1 MIAANAI
8 EAERISTGN
17 VSFKIINMNPGVK
30 QPYIKVKRLGS
41 FAYFKINHSLFLN
54 MITELI
60 ERGGYLTS
68 LNARLE
74 SVVKSEGHCVLISG
88 EAGIGKTSLVKTFCN
103 NKRNEHK
110 VYQGSCDALFT
121 PRPLAPLYDI
131 VWQLEGEA
139 LQNNMNMADRSELF
153 ASFLHKLE
161 NKKQTTIIVFE
172 DIHWADEA
180 TLDFIKFFVKR
191 ITHLHCLF
199 ILTYRDN
206 EIHAGH
212 PLRNALGQLPPD
224 SFTRLQL
231 QPLSRQAVEILAREK
246 GWSGEDVYS
255 ISGGN
260 PFYVTEI
267 LASYS
272 LGVPDNI
279 KDSIL
284 SVYNRMDEKAKHIW
298 QILSLFPTG
307 FEIKYLEKMEP
318 SYANAIENYLELK
331 ILILEK
337 GLIFFKHELYRRA
350 IETSLSPFVRIALN
364 KKILELFRESFEANN
379 EIERIIH
386 HAKNAN
392 EYEMVVKYAPVAA
405 KQAAAL
411 GAHVEA
417 CRLYYSAIEYYQGSD
432 KDLLIQFYEGYAYE
446 CYLTNQTKE
455 AIIYSNKSLEIWKE
469 KNDTEKI
476 SSWQRLLSGLWWN
489 DNLKKAE
496 IFAMQAIEV
505 LNDQPA
511 SKAKAMAY
519 SNMSQL
525 KMFADAPDEC
535 IYWGEKAITLA
546 KELNDNAILS
556 YALGN
561 VGSVQIRIPAHRQ
574 EGLEL
579 LQQGLDI
586 ALQNSYHEHA
596 GRAYTKLGYN
606 GIIIKD
612 NELANKS
619 IEKGIPYCEENNLD
633 LWRQYLLGV
642 KASLKLETGN
652 WNEASAI
659 ADDLIKNEGTP
670 KMIKIFALTVLA
682 RIKMRR
688 GDEEELLSILTE
700 AKELAFETTELQ
712 RIIRALVAFLEYE
725 WITGQRFIEKEALE
739 STIKM
744 IQEIGNIYDN
754 SEFAFWLLKARKQ
767 KLPLKEIYEGYELN
781 SLAKAQKA
789 AALWK
794 KSGFPYNE
802 AFSLFE
808 GNEDDKREA
817 IKIVHDLGASAIY
830 EKMKFDM
837 RSAGIKSIPRGI
849 RKTTRSNPAHLTER
863 ELEVLRLM
871 KEGLQNKEIGAR
883 LFISSRTVDHHI
895 SSIFFKL
902 DVNSR
907 AKAVRQAVQLE
918 LIK

>member
-1 MIAANAI
+1 
-8 EAERISTGN
+8 
-17 VSFKIINMNPGVK
+17 
-30 QPYIKVKRLGS
+30 
-41 FAYFKINHSLFLN
+41 

-60 ERGGYLTS
+60 ERDGFLSS
-68 LNARLE
+68 LQSKFE
-74 SVVKSEGHCVLISG
+74 SVAKNEGHCVLVSG
-88 EAGIGKTSLVKTFCN
+88 EAGIGKTSLVKSFCR
-103 NKRNEHK
+103 NKRNECK
-110 VYQGSCDALFT
+110 IYQGSCDALFT
-121 PRPLAPLYDI
+121 PRPLAPLYDL
-131 VWQLEGEA
+131 VWQMEGESWES
-139 LQNNMNMADRSELF
+139 NVNITDRSELF

-161 NKKQTTIIVFE
+161 SKKQTTIIVFE

-180 TLDFIKFFVKR
+180 TLDFIKFFARR
-191 ITHLHCLF
+191 IIHIRCLF

-206 EIHAGH
+206 EIHSGH
-212 PLRNALGQLPPD
+212 PLRNVLGQLPAG

-231 QPLSRQAVEILAREK
+231 TPFSRKAVEKLSLER

-272 LGVPDNI
+272 TGIPDNI

-284 SVYNRMDEKAKHIW
+284 SVYNRMNEKAKQIW
-298 QILSLFPTG
+298 QILSVLPTA

-318 SYANAIENYLELK
+318 FYATAIESYLDLK
-331 ILILEK
+331 ILILDK
-337 GLIFFKHELYRRA
+337 GMIFFKHELYRRTV
-350 IETSLSPFVRIALN
+350 ETSLSPLLRIELN
-364 KKILELFRESFEANN
+364 KKILELFRESFEANS

-392 EYEMVVKYAPVAA
+392 EFEIVVKYAPMAA

-417 CRLYYSAIEYYQGSD
+417 CRLYFSAIEYYRGND

-455 AIIYSNKSLEIWKE
+455 AIIYSSKSLELWKE
-469 KNDTEKI
+469 KNCTEKI
-476 SSWQRLLSGLWWN
+476 SSWQRLLSGMWWHEG
-489 DNLKKAE
+489 NLKKAE
-496 IFAMQAIEV
+496 IFALQAIDV
-505 LNDQPA
+505 LNNQPP

-525 KMFADAPDEC
+525 KMFADAADEC

-546 KELNDNAILS
+546 IELNDHAILS

-574 EGLEL
+574 EGFEL
-579 LQQGLDI
+579 LQQSLEI

-596 GRAYTKLGYN
+596 ARAYTKLAYN

-612 NELANKS
+612 NGLANMS
-619 IEKGIPYCEENNLD
+619 IETGIPYCEENNLD
-633 LWRQYLLGV
+633 LWRLYILGV

-652 WNEASAI
+652 WSEAFEI
-659 ADDLIKNEGTP
+659 ADSLIKNEATP

-688 GDEEELLSILTE
+688 GDEDDLLFILTE
-700 AKELAFETTELQ
+700 AKEMAFETIELQ
-712 RIIRALVAFLEYE
+712 RIIRALTAFLEYE
-725 WITGQRFIEKEALE
+725 WITGQCFIEKEALD

-744 IQEIGNIYDN
+744 IGQLGNRYDN

-767 KLPLKEIYEGYELN
+767 KLPLSEIYEGYNMSTPVE
-781 SLAKAQKA
+781 AEEA
-789 AALWK
+789 ATLWR

-802 AFSLFE
+802 ALALFE
-808 GNEDDKREA
+808 GNEDHKREA
-817 IKIVHDLGASAIY
+817 IKIVHDLGADTIY

-837 RSAGIKSIPRGI
+837 RNAGIKSIPRGI

-863 ELEVLRLM
+863 ELDVLQLM
-871 KEGLQNKEIGAR
+871 KDGLQNKEIGAR
-883 LFISSRTVDHHI
+883 LFISPRTVDHHI
-895 SSIFFKL
+895 SAIFFKL

>member
-1 MIAANAI
+1 M
-8 EAERISTGN
+8 T
-17 VSFKIINMNPGVK
+17 
-30 QPYIKVKRLGS
+30 
-41 FAYFKINHSLFLN
+41 
-54 MITELI
+54 TELI
-60 ERGGYLTS
+60 ERAGFLSS
-68 LNARLE
+68 LQNKFE
-74 SVVKSEGHCVLISG
+74 GVVKGDGHCVLICG
-88 EAGIGKTSLVKTFCN
+88 EAGIGKTSLVKSFCQSQKKDYN
-103 NKRNEHK
+103 VLK
-110 VYQGSCDALFT
+110 GICDALFT

-131 VWQLEGEA
+131 FWQLEGEA
-139 LQNNMNMADRSELF
+139 WEDKVKNANRSELF
-153 ASFLHKLE
+153 TSFLHELE
-161 NKKQTTIIVFE
+161 IQKQTTIIVFE

-180 TLDFIKFFVKR
+180 TLDFIKFFARR
-191 ITHLHCLF
+191 ITNVQCLF

-206 EIHAGH
+206 EIYSNH
-212 PLRNALGQLPPD
+212 PLRNVLGQLPPGA
-224 SFTRLQL
+224 FTKMQL
-231 QPLSRQAVEILAREK
+231 APLSRKAVEKLALEK

-272 LGVPDNI
+272 TGVPENI
-279 KDSIL
+279 RDSIL

-298 QILSLFPTG
+298 QILSVLPTA

-318 SYANAIENYLELK
+318 AYADAIENYLDLK
-331 ILILEK
+331 ILILDK
-337 GLIFFKHELYRRA
+337 GRIFFKHELYRRT
-350 IETSLSPFVRIALN
+350 IETSLSPLLRIALN
-364 KKILELFRESFEANN
+364 KKILELFLESFEVNN

-392 EYEMVVKYAPVAA
+392 EYEIVVKYAPVAA

-417 CRLYYSAIEYYQGSD
+417 CRLYFSAIEYYRGND

-455 AIIYSNKSLEIWKE
+455 AIIYSSKSLEIWKE
-469 KNDTEKI
+469 KNNAEKI
-476 SSWQRLLSGLWWN
+476 SSWQRLLSGMWWN

-496 IFAMQAIEV
+496 NFAMQAIEV
-505 LNDQPA
+505 LNNQPA

-525 KMFADAPDEC
+525 KMFADAPGES

-561 VGSVQIRIPAHRQ
+561 VGSVQIRIPAQRQ

-579 LQQGLDI
+579 LQQSLDI

-596 GRAYTKLGYN
+596 ARAYAKLGFS

-612 NELANKS
+612 NELANRS
-619 IEKGIPYCEENNLD
+619 IETGIPYCEENNLD
-633 LWRQYLLGV
+633 LWRLYILGI
-642 KASLKLETGN
+642 KASLKLDTGN
-652 WNEASAI
+652 WNEAAAI
-659 ADDLIKNEGTP
+659 ADSLIKNEATS

-688 GDEEELLSILTE
+688 GNEEDLLSILTE
-700 AKELAFETTELQ
+700 AKEMAFETIELQ
-712 RIIRALVAFLEYE
+712 RIIRALTAFLEYE
-725 WITGQRFIEKEALE
+725 WITGRRFIEKEALE

-744 IQEIGNIYDN
+744 IEELGNIYDN
-754 SEFAFWLLKARKQ
+754 SEFAFWLLKARDQ
-767 KLPLKEIYEGYELN
+767 KLQLKETYEGYDM
-781 SLAKAQKA
+781 SSPAKAKSA

-794 KSGFPYNE
+794 KSGFPFNE
-802 AFSLFE
+802 ALALLE

-817 IKIVHDLGASAIY
+817 IKIVQDLGANAIY

-837 RSAGIKSIPRGI
+837 RNAGIKSIPRGI
-849 RKTTRSNPAHLTER
+849 RKATRSNAAHLTER
-863 ELEVLRLM
+863 ELDVLQLM
-871 KEGLQNKEIGAR
+871 KEGLQNKEIGAK
-883 LFISSRTVDHHI
+883 LFISPRTVDHHI
-895 SSIFFKL
+895 SSILFKL

-907 AKAVRQAVQLE
+907 AKAVRQAVHLE